1 MILAQTW
8 PKNSSNTS
16 LINFMPCQNS
26 SSFLDKPHYSLAVT
40 ILSFLSLPRIS
51 FLIFSSF
58 FIAQV
63 YSLLCEV
70 FSLFSKIQTL
80 GLHPFISLRSLLAPD
95 TAIANLCIIFQ
106 FCVPL
111 SRQIGTFTK
120 KKKVPCLLFQ
130 HLFQYIIH
138 NKP

>member
-26 SSFLDKPHYSLAVT
+26 SSFLDKPHYSLALT
-40 ILSFLSLPRIS
+40 NLSFLSLPRIS
-51 FLIFSSF
+51 FLLFSSF

-70 FSLFSKIQTL
+70 FPYSPRQRHWGSILSSLSALCWLLIQPQPIFVSLFSSV
-80 GLHPFISLRSLLAPD
+80 SLPQGRLEHL
-95 TAIANLCIIFQ
+95 Q
-106 FCVPL
+106 
-111 SRQIGTFTK
+111 K
-120 KKKVPCLLFQ
+120 KKRYHVCF
-130 HLFQYIIH
+130 FSIYFSI
-138 NKP
+138 